1 MRGGPAFPKDL
12 SSTLEN
18 SYCFEMVS
26 KMPQKTVTHKILNN
40 MEDKSSKMIW
50 DSVINKVP
58 EQVQVS
64 NVLST
69 KRERSFV
76 MIITI

>member
-1 MRGGPAFPKDL
+1 
-12 SSTLEN
+12 
-18 SYCFEMVS
+18 MVS

-69 KRERSFV
+69 KRGRSFV
-76 MIITI
+76 MIITV